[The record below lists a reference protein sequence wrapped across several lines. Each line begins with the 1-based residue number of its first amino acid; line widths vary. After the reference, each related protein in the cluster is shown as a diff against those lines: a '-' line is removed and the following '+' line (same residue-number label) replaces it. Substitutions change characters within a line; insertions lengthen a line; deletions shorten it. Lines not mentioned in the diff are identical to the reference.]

1 MWSLGCTL
9 MELLTGE
16 PLFNGCDEHDQI
28 YAISRI
34 LGPPPQH
41 MIDKTP
47 VSKLK
52 KILVKTPNGR
62 YQVGSR
68 HMVRPKRTIWEI
80 IKTKMDKTRENA
92 KHLKQ
97 TSDDNSNVTIPSVT
111 DYIRFKDLIENMLNY
126 DPEKRIKPEEA
137 LKHPFFRQ
145 NTGYK
150 YDQYF
155 QAPQNPNSYIPRI
168 NLMPRNPYAA
178 SVINHSQQKKNIS
191 STTTTTQNNSMNNN
205 TNNINIS
212 HSNSNRNINKNY
224 QDTNLQSY
232 SSNTTSNINSYST
245 KTINSIDSN
254 NSYSTYDNANRN
266 KNIVSKMVS
275 EPLDYYKYNTISK
288 ASTTTTTTN
297 ATATSTNQENT
308 TNFYYSDF
316 YQKLRNSSSS
326 NHENMTTNIDTNNII
341 NNNSINN
348 INNGVQDHDYTTS
361 SHKSTC
367 SEKSNRETNDSCIS
381 FSYPHSDSTDS
392 IILTSVISSASTTSS
407 LESSLE
413 SSPFSSSDLTSESSS

>member
-126 DPEKRIKPEEA
+126 DPDKRIKPEEA

-150 YDQYF
+150 YDQYV
-155 QAPQNPNSYIPRI
+155 QTQQNSNSYIPRI

-178 SVINHSQQKKNIS
+178 SIINHSQQKKNIS
-191 STTTTTQNNSMNNN
+191 SNIASQNNIMNNNN
-205 TNNINIS
+205 TNINVT
-212 HSNSNRNINKNY
+212 HNNSNRNINKNY
-224 QDTNLQSY
+224 QDTNPKSY
-232 SSNTTSNINSYST
+232 SSNAVSNTNTNNYVSAT
-245 KTINSIDSN
+245 KSMTSIDSK
-254 NSYSTYDNANRN
+254 SYSTYDNVN
-266 KNIVSKMVS
+266 KNNNIVSQMVN
-275 EPLDYYKYNTISK
+275 EPVDYYTYNSMTK
-288 ASTTTTTTN
+288 ASTTTSTTTT
-297 ATATSTNQENT
+297 TASSTNQDNNKN
-308 TNFYYSDF
+308 NFYYGDF
-316 YQKLRNSSSS
+316 YQKLKNTSST
-326 NHENMTTNIDTNNII
+326 NHECINTNIGIGSSFN
-341 NNNSINN
+341 NN
-348 INNGVQDHDYTTS
+348 INGIQDPDYHIS

-407 LESSLE
+407 LESSIE
-413 SSPFSSSDLTSESSS
+413 SSPFTSSDLTSDSSS